1 MNNEKMIKN
10 SNVIDKLIKVFEVIT
25 LVGCILIVAF
35 MILFPIIGSEK
46 LLDTN
51 SFLLGDISVKLKNS
65 SSNSLSSTKLIT
77 ELIFASVLAV
87 LAVCWY
93 GLRMFRKV
101 LEPLKNGRPFDGSSS
116 KNIRKL
122 GVFVIIAGVIVN
134 IFETVSNYMVYK
146 LCDINNVFNTDVVS
160 FSLDSNFDFWFIII
174 ACILFLLAH
183 VFSYGEELQTESDE
197 TL

>member
-10 SNVIDKLIKVFEVIT
+10 SNAIDKLIKVFEVIT

-51 SFLLGDISVKLKNS
+51 SFLLGDINVKLKNS

-77 ELIFASVLAV
+77 ELIFASVLAI

-134 IFETVSNYMVYK
+134 IFEIVSNYMVYK

>member
-1 MNNEKMIKN
+1 MNNEKIIKN

-46 LLDTN
+46 LLVTN

-101 LEPLKNGRPFDGSSS
+101 LEPLKDGRPFDGSSS

-134 IFETVSNYMVYK
+134 IFEIVSHYMVYK